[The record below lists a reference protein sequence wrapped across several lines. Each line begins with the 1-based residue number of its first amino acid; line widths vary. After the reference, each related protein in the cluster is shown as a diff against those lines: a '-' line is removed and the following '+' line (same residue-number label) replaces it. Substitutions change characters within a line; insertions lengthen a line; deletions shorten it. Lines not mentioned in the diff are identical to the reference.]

1 MNRIAGAPKRPHL
14 ADTASAIAGTDA
26 IGRHGADGNG
36 TRHTCRCHARI
47 LAAARPHSA
56 GSTPR
61 AGAAD
66 GGKVCDLR
74 GTAAR
79 GSGMRAAP
87 YTLLDPAD
95 AQVKVGEGGT
105 NSQGKTRLLEAAG
118 SAGVAAGVAHTYI
131 HTIIHNVVRSQIKID
146 TKHLSLK

>member
-1 MNRIAGAPKRPHL
+1 MNRVAGAPKRPHL

-26 IGRHGADGNG
+26 VGRYGVGGNG

-66 GGKVCDLR
+66 GGKACDLC
-74 GTAAR
+74 GTAAAGG

-95 AQVKVGEGGT
+95 AQVKVGEGGD
-105 NSQGKTRLLEAAG
+105 EFAG
-118 SAGVAAGVAHTYI
+118 
-131 HTIIHNVVRSQIKID
+131 
-146 TKHLSLK
+146 